1 MAYRITNTFMVTKHK
16 KTTEQW
22 VEIIAK
28 QELPA
33 ITSTAKMLDK
43 FANDDVSSL
52 TKLSEF
58 ILHDQ
63 ALSSCL
69 LRVAN
74 SIPHFGVTKVTT
86 VSRAAVMLGIHTV
99 KNICLTSKL
108 IDSLLKSKNLTPA
121 VYRQLTQLMATSF
134 YAGILAKMMVPN
146 YNEDTQEEVYLAA
159 MLYRIGETAFWSSGG
174 NLTDQLLS
182 QQKQHNKTIE
192 ETCHELL
199 GIDFNELTKGLA
211 STWNLGDLLVKAL
224 DQPESRTI
232 EIQTI
237 FLANKLSQF
246 IQYPPKSYHEFN
258 QLLAQISE
266 IMQISVIQLREKI
279 HQARSQAV
287 KLLNSYG
294 AQALSQCINP
304 LPTLENFTTE
314 QETQSPETLSPEQ
327 LQLNTIKALTQ
338 LTKTSKDFNEFL
350 QLTLKA
356 LVTNMQL
363 DRCTFLMLTT
373 DKKQIKSRFSFNK
386 QARLETVN
394 IRLPVDDEHSAIA
407 YIIQQD
413 KPALI
418 NNLKQSYW
426 RDYIDEPV
434 EKFINK
440 GAICIA
446 PVKINDNP
454 IGVISGH
461 LFTRNSQISEDNFA
475 QFCFLIDHLN
485 MCLTV
490 ISRH

>member
-1 MAYRITNTFMVTKHK
+1 MITKHK

-22 VEIIAK
+22 IEIIA
-28 QELPA
+28 QHELPA
-33 ITSTAKMLDK
+33 ITSTAQMLDK

-121 VYRQLTQLMATSF
+121 VYHQLTQLMATSF

-159 MLYRIGETAFWSSGG
+159 MLYRIGETAFWSAGG
-174 NLTDQLLS
+174 NLAEQLLNH
-182 QQKQHNKTIE
+182 QKQHNKSIA
-192 ETCHELL
+192 ETCYDLL
-199 GIDFNELTKGLA
+199 GIEFNELTKGLA

-232 EIQTI
+232 EIQSI

-246 IQYPPKSYHEFN
+246 IHHPPKAYREFN
-258 QLLAQISE
+258 QLLEQISE
-266 IMQISVIQLREKI
+266 IMHISVIQLREKI

-294 AQALSQCINP
+294 AQALSKCINP
-304 LPTLENFTTE
+304 LPTLEHFSVAE
-314 QETQSPETLSPEQ
+314 EEVYEEVLSPEQ
-327 LQLNTIKALTQ
+327 RQLNAIKALTQ

-350 QLTLKA
+350 QLTLKT
-356 LVTNMQL
+356 LVTDMQL
-363 DRCTFLMLTT
+363 DRCSFFMLTT
-373 DKKQIKSRFSFNK
+373 DKKHIKSRFSFNS
-386 QARLETVN
+386 QARLETMN
-394 IRLPVDDEHSAIA
+394 IRLPVDDEQNAMA
-407 YIIQQD
+407 YIIHQD

-418 NNLKQSYW
+418 NNLNHSYW
-426 RDYIDEPV
+426 KNYIDDEL
-434 EKFINK
+434 EKLINK

-446 PVKINDNP
+446 PVKINDNA
-454 IGVISGH
+454 IGVITGH
-461 LFTRNSQISEDNFA
+461 LFARNSQISEDDFA
-475 QFCFLIDHLN
+475 QFCFLVDHLN
-485 MCLTV
+485 MCLTL

>member
-1 MAYRITNTFMVTKHK
+1 MVAKHK
-16 KTTEQW
+16 KNTEQW
-22 VEIIAK
+22 VETIAQ

-121 VYRQLTQLMATSF
+121 VYHQLTQLMAASF

-146 YNEDTQEEVYLAA
+146 YNDDTQEEVYLAA
-159 MLYRIGETAFWSSGG
+159 MLYRIGETAFWSTGG
-174 NLTDQLLS
+174 GLTDQLLNY
-182 QQKQHNKTIE
+182 QKQHNKSLE
-192 ETCHELL
+192 DTCHDLL

-211 STWNLGDLLVKAL
+211 SVWNLGDLLVKAL
-224 DQPESRTI
+224 DQPESRTV
-232 EIQTI
+232 EIQSI
-237 FLANKLSQF
+237 FLADKLSRY
-246 IQYPPKSYHEFN
+246 IQNPPKSYQSFN
-258 QLLAQISE
+258 QLLVQISE

-279 HQARSQAV
+279 HQARSNAIT
-287 KLLNSYG
+287 LLNSYG
-294 AQALSQCINP
+294 AQALSKCIKP
-304 LPTLENFTTE
+304 LPNLESFST
-314 QETQSPETLSPEQ
+314 QEEPKEENLTPEQ
-327 LQLNTIKALTQ
+327 RQLKAIKTLTQ
-338 LTKTSKDFNEFL
+338 LTKQSKDFNEFL
-350 QLTLKA
+350 QLTLQTLA
-356 LVTNMQL
+356 ANLHF

-373 DKKQIKSRFSFNK
+373 DKQYIKSRFSFNK
-386 QARLETVN
+386 QGRAETVN
-394 IRLPVDDEHSAIA
+394 VRLPLQDEQGAMA

-413 KPALI
+413 KTALI
-418 NNLKQSYW
+418 NNIKQSYW
-426 RDYIDEPV
+426 KNYIDEDV
-434 EKFINK
+434 KKFINK

-446 PVKINDNP
+446 PVKINENP
-454 IGVISGH
+454 IGMITGH
-461 LFTRNSQISEDNFA
+461 LYEQNHQITETDFE

-485 MCLTV
+485 MCLTI

>member
-1 MAYRITNTFMVTKHK
+1 MITKHK

-22 VEIIAK
+22 IEIIA
-28 QELPA
+28 QHELPA
-33 ITSTAKMLDK
+33 ITSTAQMLDK

-159 MLYRIGETAFWSSGG
+159 MLYRIGETAFWSAGG
-174 NLTDQLLS
+174 NLAEQLLNH
-182 QQKQHNKTIE
+182 QKQHNKSIA
-192 ETCHELL
+192 ETCHDLL
-199 GIDFNELTKGLA
+199 GIEFNELTKGLA

-232 EIQTI
+232 EIQSI

-246 IQYPPKSYHEFN
+246 IHHPPQTYREFN
-258 QLLAQISE
+258 QLLEQISE
-266 IMQISVIQLREKI
+266 IMHISVIQLREKI

-294 AQALSQCINP
+294 AQALSKCINP
-304 LPTLENFTTE
+304 LPTLEHFSVAE
-314 QETQSPETLSPEQ
+314 EEVCEEVLSPEQ
-327 LQLNTIKALTQ
+327 QQLNAIKALTQ

-350 QLTLKA
+350 QLTLKT

-363 DRCTFLMLTT
+363 DRCSFFMLTT
-373 DKKQIKSRFSFNK
+373 DKKHIKSRFSFNS
-386 QARLETVN
+386 QARLETMN
-394 IRLPVDDEHSAIA
+394 IRLSVDDEQNAMA
-407 YIIQQD
+407 YIIHQD

-418 NNLKQSYW
+418 NNLKHSYW
-426 RDYIDEPV
+426 KNYIDEGL
-434 EKFINK
+434 EKLINK

-446 PVKINDNP
+446 PVKINDNA
-454 IGVISGH
+454 IGVITGH
-461 LFTRNSQISEDNFA
+461 LFARNSQISEDDFA
-475 QFCFLIDHLN
+475 QFCFLVDHLN
-485 MCLTV
+485 MCLTL

>member
-1 MAYRITNTFMVTKHK
+1 MITKHK

-22 VEIIAK
+22 IEIIA
-28 QELPA
+28 QHELPA
-33 ITSTAKMLDK
+33 ITSTAQMLDK

-159 MLYRIGETAFWSSGG
+159 MLYRIGETAFWSAGG
-174 NLTDQLLS
+174 NLAEQLLNH
-182 QQKQHNKTIE
+182 QKQHNKSIA
-192 ETCHELL
+192 ETCHDLL
-199 GIDFNELTKGLA
+199 GIEFNELTKGLA

-232 EIQTI
+232 EIQSI

-246 IQYPPKSYHEFN
+246 IHHPPQTYREFN
-258 QLLAQISE
+258 QLLEQISE
-266 IMQISVIQLREKI
+266 IMHISVIQLREKI

-294 AQALSQCINP
+294 AQALSKCINP
-304 LPTLENFTTE
+304 LPTLEHFSVAE
-314 QETQSPETLSPEQ
+314 EEVCEEVLSPEQ
-327 LQLNTIKALTQ
+327 RQLNAIKALTQ

-350 QLTLKA
+350 QLTLKT

-363 DRCTFLMLTT
+363 DRCSFFMLTT
-373 DKKQIKSRFSFNK
+373 DKKHIKSRFSFNS
-386 QARLETVN
+386 QARLETMN
-394 IRLPVDDEHSAIA
+394 IRLSVDDEQKAMA
-407 YIIQQD
+407 YIIHQD

-418 NNLKQSYW
+418 NNLKHSYW
-426 RDYIDEPV
+426 KNYIDEGL
-434 EKFINK
+434 EKLINK

-446 PVKINDNP
+446 PVKINDNA
-454 IGVISGH
+454 IGVITGH
-461 LFTRNSQISEDNFA
+461 LFARNSQISEDDFA
-475 QFCFLIDHLN
+475 QFCFLVDHLN
-485 MCLTV
+485 MCLTL